1 MIYIVDYGMS
11 NLQSVGNAL
20 RYLGADCSIITEPV
34 SLVTEDRLILPGVG
48 AYGDAMGQLSARGFV
63 PWLEEAVLVRKHPFL
78 GVCLGMQLIARS
90 SEEFGDHQGL
100 GWIGASVKR
109 FPEGLRLPHMGWN
122 DLSVVTGHPLLEGIP
137 ARGAFYFLHSYYLE
151 LEDRGPLVA
160 TSDYGFPFP
169 AVICQGNIA
178 ATQFHPE
185 KSQDN
190 GLRILENFLEWQPC

>member
-20 RYLGADCSIITEPV
+20 RYLGADCRIITEPV
-34 SLVTEDRLILPGVG
+34 PLETEDRLILPGVG
-48 AYGDAMGQLSARGFV
+48 AFGDAMGQLSARGFV
-63 PWLEEAVLVRKHPFL
+63 PWLEEAVRVRKHPFL

-90 SEEFGDHQGL
+90 SEEFGDHRGL
-100 GWIGASVKR
+100 GWIGARVRR

-122 DLSVVTGHPLLEGIP
+122 DLSVVSRHPLLEGIP
-137 ARGAFYFLHSYYLE
+137 ASGAFYFLHSYYLE
-151 LEDRGPLVA
+151 LEDLGPLVA
-160 TSDYGFPFP
+160 TSDYGFSFP